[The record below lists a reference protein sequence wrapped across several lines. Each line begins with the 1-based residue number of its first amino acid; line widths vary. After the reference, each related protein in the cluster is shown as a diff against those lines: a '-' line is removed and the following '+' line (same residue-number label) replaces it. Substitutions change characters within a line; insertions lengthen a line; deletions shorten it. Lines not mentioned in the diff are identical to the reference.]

1 MTLLTGRKAKG
12 FTLIEMLVVIAII
25 AILAAALFPA
35 ITGAIEQAKS
45 TALKNKGRG
54 IWGGVITANAERE
67 PLSLGTVWP
76 GDYPSVSSS
85 TKAAY
90 YFQWLMGMNCNSGT
104 PSGTPGDAICEDL
117 KVGTFSGSGIQ
128 PAADVASFADATCA
142 WWAIGAASSNSAPED
157 AFIFTKNI
165 KFSNYAAINNQT
177 ASLPQGLDMSSGI
190 NIHRAVFVTF
200 GGACIDLRQKYLTQT
215 NWLVGSTNTYF
226 ALKNN

>member
-54 IWGGVITANAERE
+54 IWSGVITANAERE

-76 GDYPSVSSS
+76 GDYPNVSSS

-90 YFQWLMGMNCNSGT
+90 YFQWLMGMTPGSGGGA
-104 PSGTPGDAICEDL
+104 PSGSPGDAICEDL

-128 PAADVASFADATCA
+128 PAADVASFTDDKCV
-142 WWAIGAASSNSAPED
+142 WWAIGACSSNSAPED

-165 KFSNYAAINNQT
+165 KFASYTTINNLP
-177 ASLPQGLDMSSGI
+177 AS
-190 NIHRAVFVTF
+190 TF
-200 GGACIDLRQKYLTQT
+200 TVPY
-215 NWLVGSTNTYF
+215 S
-226 ALKNN
+226 